1 MMFLYAGICLK
12 YRKKF
17 SVGANFVF
25 SFQKYVILT
34 VLAILMT
41 IFIVVFKFC
50 LFFCLFH
57 FFSSPLRL
65 SRIKTEMQTLIEVGF

>member
-12 YRKKF
+12 YRKKI
-17 SVGANFVF
+17 SVGANFAF
-25 SFQKYVILT
+25 SFQKYVNLM

-50 LFFCLFH
+50 LFH

-65 SRIKTEMQTLIEVGF
+65 SRMKTEMQTLIEVGF

>member
-12 YRKKF
+12 YRKKI
-17 SVGANFVF
+17 SVGANFAF
-25 SFQKYVILT
+25 SFQKYVNLM

-57 FFSSPLRL
+57 FFPAHFDYR
-65 SRIKTEMQTLIEVGF
+65 E